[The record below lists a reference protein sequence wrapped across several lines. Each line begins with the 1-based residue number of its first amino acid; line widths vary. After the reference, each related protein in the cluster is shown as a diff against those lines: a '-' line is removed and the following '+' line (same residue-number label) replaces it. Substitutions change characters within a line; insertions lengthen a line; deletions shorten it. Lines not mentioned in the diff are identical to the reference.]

1 MEPNDYIKLII
12 KAYKNSFG
20 HFVPGVNEDLDTFH
34 GLFKDEI
41 ISFQKTYNKNNFISE
56 LQFFTHCIIALENL
70 EETIEYYPF
79 ILSNKIHS
87 EIKQNIGNKLII
99 NELEQKLKDIS
110 FDKFYYPIDKLGIDM
125 DGFIYNRSIKIMLDI
140 IIDLQSN
147 ILNTNDLG
155 NFCSDDL
162 ELNESI
168 KKTSNEESVDLEI
181 KKASISNYFNK
192 NCYDLFLYLVENYEK
207 KDKVKFINIFY
218 YLNYYADKNSYH
230 FKFTQE
236 IYSLFIKK
244 NYSIVPKSFKKAVF
258 DDSSEKYTLN
268 SLEENFRSLKSK

>member
-1 MEPNDYIKLII
+1 M
-12 KAYKNSFG
+12 
-20 HFVPGVNEDLDTFH
+20 
-34 GLFKDEI
+34 
-41 ISFQKTYNKNNFISE
+41 
-56 LQFFTHCIIALENL
+56 
-70 EETIEYYPF
+70 
-79 ILSNKIHS
+79 SNKIHS

-181 KKASISNYFNK
+181 KKASISNYFN
-192 NCYDLFLYLVENYEK
+192 
-207 KDKVKFINIFY
+207 
-218 YLNYYADKNSYH
+218 NSYS
-230 FKFTQE
+230 
-236 IYSLFIKK
+236 IYS
-244 NYSIVPKSFKKAVF
+244 S
-258 DDSSEKYTLN
+258 
-268 SLEENFRSLKSK
+268 